1 MKIFTIER
9 YETGWD
15 KAWENC
21 GGLLRVQAH
30 APSILILK
38 PASDFSVGIRAGVK
52 EGGRNSATV
61 FCNRR
66 EVRYGER
73 VEVSLKAGE
82 TFQLEARI
90 EGSKDQCWNYWEIE
104 NAAITLPVNMA
115 ISFWSG
121 AHLGDS
127 LGMLIASENFAR
139 ANGIM
144 LRVKSTPLF
153 EEICELFVF
162 DHIRL
167 VNEWE
172 PMIHVHPFG
181 YNFEELGWM
190 KGIAKALQ
198 LSLGGVL
205 PAEVRM
211 PRLRLRV
218 FPKKENVVLVQFD
231 GRSGGVWSAASLRR
245 FLAAYSGSKI
255 AVIGGPDTS
264 GYLGESFEYRK
275 GNLPFIVQE
284 LLACK
289 TFVGTDSG
297 IAHLACVLGLK
308 IDLLFSP
315 AVIERLV
322 RGIFSS
328 YPQTPTYRTIAET
341 RKRQTCDRRLLLVS
355 TTNGWNLGDD
365 LIRDGVL
372 NLLNVAASDPVVWIN
387 RCQVAVEDKDRNCS
401 WSPIWKR
408 LRNFGDPR
416 SLVENAKALV
426 IAGTP
431 EWIDTI
437 QPFYRLA
444 AKTGLPI
451 WIIGVGGGQEGQL
464 GHLKA
469 AHAEGVIKVA
479 TVRDEAAKRAL
490 EISGIAARRFLDPA
504 FHSDSYQPAQ
514 ANLFIFNPRLQCSEH
529 KRFYKDLYAQL
540 RDRIDVI
547 VVHEPEEYPRACD
560 LFDAPVFFNSDYRK
574 HIALYRSCL
583 IYVGGRMHGA
593 IPSLAS
599 GALVH
604 LICHEKKHKECS
616 WLKEKL
622 DHPESMNLWS
632 PEEVGRLNPDKI
644 KFRFDNKK
652 AILADFE
659 EHRTFL
665 MRTETLLSES

>member
-1 MKIFTIER
+1 MNLLTIER

-15 KAWENC
+15 KAWEKC
-21 GGLLRVQAH
+21 DGALRVQAH

-38 PASDFSVGIRAGVK
+38 AASNCSVSIRAGVK
-52 EGGRNSATV
+52 EGGRDSATI

-66 EVRYGER
+66 EVRYGQR
-73 VEVSLKAGE
+73 VEVHLKAGE
-82 TFQLEARI
+82 TVQLEARI
-90 EGSKDQCWNYWEIE
+90 KGSKDQCWNYWEIE
-104 NAAITLPVNMA
+104 DAAITLPVNMA
-115 ISFWSG
+115 VSFWSG

-139 ANGIM
+139 ANGIT

-153 EEICELFVF
+153 EEIETLFAF
-162 DHIRL
+162 EHIRL
-167 VNEWE
+167 VEGWE

-190 KGIAKALQ
+190 KGIARALQ

-205 PAEVRM
+205 PEEVKM
-211 PRLRLRV
+211 PRLHLEV
-218 FPKKENVVLVQFD
+218 LPKKEDVVLVQFD
-231 GRSGGVWSAASLRR
+231 GRSGGVWSAATLRR
-245 FLAAYSGSKI
+245 FLAAYSDSKM
-255 AVIGGPDTS
+255 AVIGGPDTRA
-264 GYLGESFEYRK
+264 YLGETFEYRK
-275 GNLPFIVQE
+275 GNLPFIIRE

-289 TFVGTDSG
+289 KFVGTDSG
-297 IAHLACVLGLK
+297 MAHLACVLGLK

-315 AVIERLV
+315 AVSERLV

-341 RKRQTCDRRLLLVS
+341 RKQRSCDRRLLLVS

-372 NLLNVAASDPVVWIN
+372 KLLRVGDSDPVVWIN
-387 RCQVAVEDKDRNCS
+387 RCQVSVEDKDRSCF

-416 SLVENAKALV
+416 SLVENAKALIV
-426 IAGTP
+426 AGTP

-451 WIIGVGGGQEGQL
+451 WIVGVGGGQEGQH

-469 AHAEGVIKVA
+469 AHAAGVIRVA
-479 TVRDEAAKRAL
+479 TVRDEAARRAL
-490 EISGIAARRFLDPA
+490 ESCGVTVRRFLDPA
-504 FHSDSYQPAQ
+504 FHSDSYQPAE

-529 KRFYKDLYAQL
+529 KRFYKDLYTQL
-540 RDRIDVI
+540 RERIDVV
-547 VVHEPEEYPRACD
+547 VVHEPEEYSRACD

-574 HIALYRSCL
+574 YIALYRSCL
-583 IYVGGRMHGA
+583 TYVGGRMHGA

-604 LICHEKKHKECS
+604 LVCHEKKHKECS

-622 DHPESMNLWS
+622 DHPESINLWS
-632 PEEVGRLNPDKI
+632 PEEVGRLHPDKM
-644 KFRFDNKK
+644 KHRFDNKRS
-652 AILADFE
+652 ISADFE
-659 EHRTFL
+659 DHRSFL
-665 MRTETLLSES
+665 GLHLKRA